1 MLWIEIDNKKEKN
14 KQNIRVISA
23 KRKEVGKKIVKKEIE
38 KKIERV

>member
-23 KRKEVGKKIVKKEIE
+23 KRKEVEKKIVKKEIE

>member
-1 MLWIEIDNKKEKN
+1 MWIEIDNKKEKN

-23 KRKEVGKKIVKKEIE
+23 KRKEVEKKIVKKEIE